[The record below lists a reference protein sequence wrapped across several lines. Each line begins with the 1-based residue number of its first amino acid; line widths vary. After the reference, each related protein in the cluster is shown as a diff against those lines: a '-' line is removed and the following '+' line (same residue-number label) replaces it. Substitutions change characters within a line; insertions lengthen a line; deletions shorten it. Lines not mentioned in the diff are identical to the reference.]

1 MDQSLFKA
9 HHAEDNRSG
18 ISGSTKPGSTYSLSC
33 SIFCLCLP
41 VFIPSDN
48 DRSVSASHE
57 SLISEASLTK
67 LSLTDVVIGSSDE
80 VTYEEVDSEPGI
92 TVEHSDG
99 TLSWSPVKFSKRRV
113 KPASAASSVSDLD
126 ITECL
131 CIDYQKRDNVLGV
144 ETETSDNIFWVPI
157 AHCTRSRLRTPSG
170 T

>member
-18 ISGSTKPGSTYSLSC
+18 ISGSTKPGSTHSPARSSVCAYQSSQ
-33 SIFCLCLP
+33 S
-41 VFIPSDN
+41 FIPSDN

-92 TVEHSDG
+92 SVEHSDG
-99 TLSWSPVKFSKRRV
+99 SLSWSPVTVF
-113 KPASAASSVSDLD
+113 
-126 ITECL
+126 
-131 CIDYQKRDNVLGV
+131 
-144 ETETSDNIFWVPI
+144 
-157 AHCTRSRLRTPSG
+157 
-170 T
+170 